1 MNNMNIMSSNNR
13 TSDGF
18 NKRREAKKAAIIDS
32 ANELFA
38 QYGPEKVSIAEIASR
53 AKVSP
58 VTIYNHFGNKDEL
71 ITKLVRHTTD
81 GILERYK
88 KISQSNAPFPEKI
101 DMVFAFKREN
111 AMSAKF
117 NWITKAASTN
127 KQVRAELQ
135 DYFDNRTKGEMLK
148 LITQGKNENYINPEL
163 SDAAVMIFLDI
174 FVNYYLNNPEITNK
188 IVSDE
193 KLMREVYSTF
203 WWGLDGERR
212 DIKRG

>member
-1 MNNMNIMSSNNR
+1 MSSNKR
-13 TSDGF
+13 STDGF
-18 NKRREAKKAAIIDS
+18 NKRREAKKTSVIDS
-32 ANELFA
+32 ANELFSKF
-38 QYGPEKVSIAEIASR
+38 GPEKVSIAEIAAH

-58 VTIYNHFGNKDEL
+58 VTIYNHFGSKDEL
-71 ITKLVRHTTD
+71 IIKLIRHTTD

-88 KISQSNAPFPEKI
+88 KISESGKSFPEKI
-101 DMVFAFKREN
+101 DMIFAFKREN
-111 AMSAKF
+111 ALSDRF
-117 NWITKAASTN
+117 TWITKASATN
-127 KQVRAELQ
+127 KHIRDELQ

-174 FVNYYLNNPEITNK
+174 FVNYYLNNPDITNR
-188 IVSDE
+188 IVNDE

-212 DIKRG
+212 DIGRE